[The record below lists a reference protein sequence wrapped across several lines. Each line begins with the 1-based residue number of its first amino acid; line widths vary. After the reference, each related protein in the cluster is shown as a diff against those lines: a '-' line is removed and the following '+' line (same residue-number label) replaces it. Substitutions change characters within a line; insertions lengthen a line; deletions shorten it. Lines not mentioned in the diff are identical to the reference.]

1 MDKSITEPGAMQ
13 SGIVIRQLTKRFGR
27 IDVLKGADLTIRHN
41 HFVALLGPSGC
52 GKTTLLRCISGLETP
67 DSGEIVVGGRTVFS
81 SREGIDVP
89 PGQRGLGMVF
99 QSYALWPHMRV
110 RDNVGFG
117 LELMGVPKRLRQER
131 IGKVLADV
139 GLKGLGERYPSE
151 LSGGQQQRVALARLL
166 ATEPS
171 VFLMDEPLSNL
182 DARLRMDMRAELKR
196 LHREGGAATVYVTH
210 DQGEAMTMADQV
222 VVMNGGTV
230 QQISEPAELYRR
242 PQNVFVAEFIG
253 MPRMNLLPA
262 RSVSRAGT
270 SALEFRDFSMPLGS
284 PAREGKVIVAARPE
298 DVKIVPTGTPG
309 AAEFDISA
317 LLPAGAEL
325 IIQLRRGETVLY
337 AREDHRA
344 RYSLEERVSVL
355 LTADSINL
363 FDETTGVLI

>member
-1 MDKSITEPGAMQ
+1 MQ
-13 SGIVIRQLTKRFGR
+13 GGIIIKQLTKRFGR
-27 IDVLKGADLTIRHN
+27 TEVLKSVDLVIHPN

-52 GKTTLLRCISGLETP
+52 GKTTLLRCIAGLETP
-67 DSGEIVVGGRTVFS
+67 DSGEIIVGGRTVFS
-81 SREGIDVP
+81 SYDGIDVP

-99 QSYALWPHMRV
+99 QSYALWPHMKV
-110 RDNVGFG
+110 NDNVGFG
-117 LELMGVPKRLRQER
+117 LELMGIPKRQRHER

-139 GLKGLGERYPSE
+139 GLERLGERYPSE

-166 ATEPS
+166 ATEPA

-222 VVMNGGTV
+222 VVMKAGTI
-230 QQISEPAELYRR
+230 QQISAPAALYRL

-270 SALEFRDFSMPLGS
+270 KSLEFDDFSMPFELDV
-284 PAREGKVIVAARPE
+284 AREGSVIVAARPE
-298 DVKIVPTGTPG
+298 DVKIVPRGTPG
-309 AAEFDISA
+309 SVEFDISA

-325 IIQLRRGETVLY
+325 IIQLKRGETTLY

-344 RYSLEERVSVL
+344 DFRTDERVSVML
-355 LTADSINL
+355 AAESINL